1 VPIGTGVAAA
11 VVIDG
16 VIHPGATFR
25 AGEIGQVFVAAD
37 TTLEAVASARG
48 IAEQYAAATGR
59 PVGSV
64 DAREVTA
71 LVRDGDPIAAGVWRA
86 GVDALANVLAA
97 AVATVD
103 VEIVVIGG
111 GLGRSGET
119 LTTPLAEALTAQL
132 PWRELP
138 RIVTARFA
146 ADAGFV
152 GAAIEAWRLAAGR
165 DVCELA
171 AAIESTAWD
180 RSDEVA
186 A

>member
-1 VPIGTGVAAA
+1 LFVPIGTGVAAA

-25 AGEIGQVFVAAD
+25 AGEIGQVLVAAD

-48 IAEQYAAATGR
+48 IAEQYATATGR

-64 DAREVTA
+64 DAREVAA
-71 LVRDGDPIAAGVWRA
+71 LVRDGDPMAAGVWRA
-86 GVDALANVLAA
+86 GVDALAHVLAA

-103 VEIVVIGG
+103 VEVVVIGG

-119 LTTPLAEALTAQL
+119 LTAPLAEALGREL
-132 PWRELP
+132 PWRDLP

-152 GAAIEAWRLAAGR
+152 GAAIEAWRLAARR
-165 DVCELA
+165 DVAELA
-171 AAIESTAWD
+171 AAIETSTW
-180 RSDEVA
+180 DEVA